1 MEITYSY
8 IRSKVSDGELFNF
21 YKKYMALK
29 TEIKDLEKELEAYK
43 VEALDKD
50 GPTNERIYLM
60 ETILKNAFTHMYDAY
75 KDLLS
80 VKPYDPD
87 YKEGYR
93 V

>member
-1 MEITYSY
+1 M
-8 IRSKVSDGELFNF
+8 V
-21 YKKYMALK
+21 LK

-50 GPTNERIYLM
+50 GPTNERIYLA

>member
-1 MEITYSY
+1 LAIHLPLVE
-8 IRSKVSDGELFNF
+8 DGRLLA
-21 YKKYMALK
+21 KL
-29 TEIKDLEKELEAYK
+29 
-43 VEALDKD
+43 V
-50 GPTNERIYLM
+50 
-60 ETILKNAFTHMYDAY
+60 KNAFTHMYDAY